1 MKNIIT
7 ILLILILP
15 IIAYLIM
22 NKNSEQI
29 MAVAKEN
36 NLPTLMTFS
45 STMCIDC
52 QKMKKLLNEIEPA
65 YQNKINFVSINALD
79 KDKKVKNYINKFG
92 VTLVPTLV
100 FIDDNGTLI
109 NKIEGYIP
117 KEELISEIEEAING

>member
-36 NLPTLMTFS
+36 PYDFF
-45 STMCIDC
+45 
-52 QKMKKLLNEIEPA
+52 
-65 YQNKINFVSINALD
+65 INNVH
-79 KDKKVKNYINKFG
+79 
-92 VTLVPTLV
+92 
-100 FIDDNGTLI
+100 
-109 NKIEGYIP
+109 
-117 KEELISEIEEAING
+117 

>member
-1 MKNIIT
+1 
-7 ILLILILP
+7 
-15 IIAYLIM
+15 
-22 NKNSEQI
+22 
-29 MAVAKEN
+29 
-36 NLPTLMTFS
+36 
-45 STMCIDC
+45 MCIDC

-100 FIDDNGTLI
+100 FIDDNGNLI